1 MSNLRLG
8 LILLAFGATA
18 LGLTA
23 CSDDDSGDAAPIA
36 DAAVTDGGE
45 ERDAS
50 EDVADADAPR
60 ADADAA
66 APSGGACAAASR
78 DLATSGDAQA
88 PVLDAAL
95 SNLQRVTSND
105 AYCAGQKAGAHPSFG
120 AYGYLLNVFLHD
132 EQADGPSLDDL
143 STRAEL
149 VRFGAEPTFDV
160 RGKLDPEHGFT
171 TQGESFSVQLCL
183 DEAYVAGAVTIA
195 VDVADRAGHRS
206 QAICITEAT
215 GD

>member
-1 MSNLRLG
+1 MGNLQLAPILFAVGTVVLG
-8 LILLAFGATA
+8 LS
-18 LGLTA
+18 A
-23 CSDDDSGDAAPIA
+23 CSDDDVSTAPIA
-36 DAAVTDGGE
+36 DAAVANGSE

-50 EDVADADAPR
+50 EISADAAR
-60 ADADAA
+60 ADAEADA
-66 APSGGACAAASR
+66 APSGGACAAA
-78 DLATSGDAQA
+78 LQGLTASGDPQA
-88 PVLDAAL
+88 PTLDAAL

-105 AYCAGQKAGAHPSFG
+105 AFCAGQKAGAHPSFG
-120 AYGYLLNVFLHD
+120 AFGYLLNVFLHD
-132 EQADGPSLDDL
+132 EQADGPTLDDL

-149 VRFGAEPTFDV
+149 VRFGAAPTFDV
-160 RGKLDPEHGFT
+160 RSKLDPEHGFT

-206 QAICITEAT
+206 QAICITEAS